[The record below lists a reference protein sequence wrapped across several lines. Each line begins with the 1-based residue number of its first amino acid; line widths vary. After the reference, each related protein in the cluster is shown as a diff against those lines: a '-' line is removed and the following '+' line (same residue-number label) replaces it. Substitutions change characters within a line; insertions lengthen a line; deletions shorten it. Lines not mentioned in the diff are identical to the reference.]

1 MATGRP
7 GAYQDTWLWN
17 LGFSAYWFA
26 VSYKWFILLFVVLPL
41 QVRELVPGGAHNTAW
56 GAVYGVGALW
66 AIVGPV
72 VFGAWSDRV
81 DTRWGH
87 RLPFLAAGALLTLPA
102 LALLAGAPSL
112 AALAAGYLL
121 LQVSDDVGTGPYG
134 GMVPEVVPEE
144 RRGRASAAMVLL
156 QRLAE
161 VVSALAALILVSTG
175 RIYAGIAAVTVLGA
189 GITLYTLRRHRRR
202 EPPPQTRPSLSET
215 WVRPWRDADF
225 RWVWANRACTALA
238 FALVTN
244 YLVNYLADAFPSYR
258 VFAFDAGGP
267 AGAANV
273 LALTVSL
280 VGAGG
285 ALAAGRLADSWGRKR
300 VVYLSAALVLT
311 ALGPLAL
318 TRDLSLLWL
327 LCFPFG
333 FGFGLYASADWA
345 LAADIIP
352 DKARAGAQMGL
363 WTSSLT
369 SVQVVAG
376 AAGAGVDALNRVAPL
391 TGYVALFW
399 TAGGL
404 FLAGTLLVR
413 LVRGSR

>member
-1 MATGRP
+1 MTGGVYR
-7 GAYQDTWLWN
+7 DTWAWN

-41 QVRELVPGGAHNTAW
+41 QVRALVPGGSANTAW
-56 GAVYGVGALW
+56 GLVYGTGAVW
-66 AIVGPV
+66 AIFGPV
-72 VFGAWSDRV
+72 VFGDWSDRV
-81 DTRWGH
+81 DTRWGN
-87 RLPFLAAGALLTLPA
+87 RLPFIAAGAALTLPA

-112 AALAAGYLL
+112 AVLAVGYLL
-121 LQVSDDVGTGPYG
+121 LQVSDDLGTGPYG
-134 GMVPEVVPEE
+134 GMVPEVVPEG

-161 VVSALAALILVSTG
+161 VVSAIAALALVSTG
-175 RIYAGIAAVTVLGA
+175 RIYAGIAVATVAGA
-189 GITLYTLRRHRRR
+189 GVTLWTLRGHRRT
-202 EPPPQTRPSLSET
+202 EPPPLVRPSLAET
-215 WVRPWRDADF
+215 WVEPWKDADF
-225 RWVWANRACTALA
+225 RWVWANRAMTALA

-244 YLVNYLADAFPSYR
+244 YLVNYLTDGFASYR
-258 VFAFDAGGP
+258 ALGFDAGSA

-285 ALAAGRLADSWGRKR
+285 ALAAGRLADRWGRKR
-300 VVYLSAALVLT
+300 VIYLSAALVLT

-318 TRDLSLLWL
+318 TRDFGLLWL

-345 LAADIIP
+345 LASDVIP
-352 DKARAGAQMGL
+352 DKSRSGAQMGL

-376 AAGAGVDALNRVAPL
+376 AAGSMVDGLNRVRPL
-391 TGYVALFW
+391 FGYQALFW

-404 FLAGTLLVR
+404 FLAGTVLVR
-413 LVRGSR
+413 MVRGSR

>member
-1 MATGRP
+1 MAQGVYRD
-7 GAYQDTWLWN
+7 GWLWN

-41 QVRELVPGGAHNTAW
+41 QVRALVPEGMHNSAW
-56 GAVYGVGALW
+56 GAVYGTGALW

-81 DTRWGH
+81 DTRWGN
-87 RLPFLAAGALLTLPA
+87 RLPFIGAGALLTLPA
-102 LALLAGAPSL
+102 LAILANAPNL
-112 AALAAGYLL
+112 AVLAAGYLL

-134 GMVPEVVPEE
+134 GMVPELVPED

-161 VVSALAALILVSTG
+161 VASALAALALVATG
-175 RIYAGIAAVTVLGA
+175 RIYAGIGAVTLA
-189 GITLYTLRRHRRR
+189 GVAVTLWTLRGHRRA
-202 EPPPQTRPSLSET
+202 EPPPRVRTSAATT
-215 WVRPWRDADF
+215 WIEPWKDADF
-225 RWVWANRACTALA
+225 RWVWANRAMTALA

-244 YLVNYLADAFPSYR
+244 YLVNYLADGFRSFRAFGL
-258 VFAFDAGGP
+258 DAGSP
-267 AGAANV
+267 AGAANA

-285 ALAAGRLADSWGRKR
+285 ALAAGRLADLWGRKR
-300 VVYLSAALVLT
+300 VIYVSAALVLT

-318 TRDLSLLWL
+318 TRDFGLLWL
-327 LCFPFG
+327 LCLPFG

-345 LAADIIP
+345 LAADVIP

-369 SVQVVAG
+369 SVQIVAG
-376 AAGAGVDALNRVAPL
+376 AGGALVDGLNRVRPL
-391 TGYVALFW
+391 LGYQALFW
-399 TAGGL
+399 LAGGL
-404 FLAGTLLVR
+404 FLAGTYLVR
-413 LVRGSR
+413 MVRGSR